1 MWVLGIK
8 NPVSL
13 EDQPVFSTPPS
24 LFKVFC
30 TVLILLSISVIL
42 MIQRLCDKM
51 N

>member
-8 NPVSL
+8 SPVSL
-13 EDQPVFSTPPS
+13 EDQPVFSTLPS

-30 TVLILLSISVIL
+30 TVLILSISVIVV
-42 MIQRLCDKM
+42 IQRLCDKM